1 LIAALQLALN
11 LSALAEHGRPQ
22 STLKKPVM
30 TQQKRQ
36 FLNFSFVQVRRTHPL
51 GLPRLRGLS
60 TASETYSIGASPL
73 PQALLTLAF
82 RLTRSPI
89 TYHTSPLSTH

>member
-1 LIAALQLALN
+1 
-11 LSALAEHGRPQ
+11 
-22 STLKKPVM
+22 M

-51 GLPRLRGLS
+51 GLPRLCGLS
-60 TASETYSIGASPL
+60 TAFETYSIGFQPL

-82 RLTRSPI
+82 RLTRSFI
-89 TYHTSPLSTH
+89 TYHTPHRSPTNAFPQGRGLVSGNGPA